1 MMIVVTQENDKPAAI
16 NTEKI
21 LWVKGTLRWGRVEST
36 IFCEGCNP
44 LEVKESPEDIAE
56 MCNQNQY

>member
-1 MMIVVTQENDKPAAI
+1 MMIVVTQDDGKKAAI

-21 LWVKGTLRWGRVEST
+21 LLVKGTPQWMVEST

-44 LEVKESPEDIAE
+44 LEVQESPEKIAE

>member
-1 MMIVVTQENDKPAAI
+1 MMIVVTLEDGDPAAI

-21 LWVKGTLRWGRVEST
+21 LWVKGAWRRRRWEGT

-44 LEVKESPEDIAE
+44 LEVQESPEKIAE

>member
-1 MMIVVTQENDKPAAI
+1 MMIVVTQEDGEKAAI

-21 LWVKGTLRWGRVEST
+21 LWVKGTPRWRVEST

-44 LEVKESPEDIAE
+44 LEVKESPEEIAA

>member
-1 MMIVVTQENDKPAAI
+1 MMIVVTQEDGAKAAI

-21 LWVKGTLRWGRVEST
+21 LWVKGTWRHGGMEST

-44 LEVKESPEDIAE
+44 LEVEESPGEIAG
-56 MCNQNQY
+56 MCNRKY